1 MPTWEEMR
9 PVLVAAYRAMDST
22 PDGGLEGSEL
32 ATACGRDNDDPMWY
46 RDMQMLNEAGYLDV
60 HFGGAMTVAYIRG
73 TEKGRQEVQGWPG
86 PRTDRGAAELLLALL
101 EARANDE
108 QANDDERKK
117 AGALR
122 DAVRGVGT
130 DFFAKIVSELA
141 YRGTGLG

>member
-9 PVLVAAYRAMDST
+9 PILVTAYRAMDST
-22 PDGGLEGSEL
+22 PDGGLDGPEL
-32 ATACGRDNDDPMWY
+32 AAACGRDNDDPLWY
-46 RDMQMLNEAGYLDV
+46 RDMQMLNESGYLEV
-60 HFGGAMTVAYIRG
+60 HFGGAMTVVYANG

-86 PRTDRGAAELLLALL
+86 PRTDHGAAELLLALL

-108 QANDDERKK
+108 QANEDERKK
-117 AGALR
+117 AGTLR

-130 DFFAKIVSELA
+130 DFFSKVISELA